1 MLALSGETMR
11 KPIATVEEFYAH
23 ALAIELEAAERYL
36 EFEAY
41 FRDRGEVVLAGLC
54 ANIGRMEGE
63 HFRELVAASRHL
75 RLPAINPGDY
85 KWLEAGPPEAPAR
98 EFFYRIATP
107 RHLLEVALQAELN
120 AFAFFQHVGVASD
133 DVEVC
138 VLARQMAEEEKQ
150 HVLWVRNA
158 LEYHPVDSSQTA

>member
-1 MLALSGETMR
+1 MR
-11 KPIATVEEFYAH
+11 KPIQTVEEFYAH
-23 ALAIELEAAERYL
+23 ALAIELEAAERYA
-36 EFEAY
+36 EFESY

-75 RLPAINPGDY
+75 RLPTIHNGDY
-85 KWLEAGPPEAPAR
+85 KWLEAGSPEAPAR
-98 EFFYRIATP
+98 DFFYRVATP

-120 AFAFFQHVGVASD
+120 ALAFFQNVAITSD
-133 DVEVC
+133 SVEVC
-138 VLARQMAEEEKQ
+138 KLARQMGDEERQ

-158 LEYHPVDSSQTA
+158 LEYHPLQVA